1 MADGVQDGEVDAQSE
16 DEGPGHLIAG
26 LLSFQQDCIEELLKN
41 DGLTVIGQGLGLSTV
56 VAALLA
62 VHHETTDSGG
72 AIVMVGE
79 ASCNGILKLGRT
91 HCTLW
96 LIAS

>member
-1 MADGVQDGEVDAQSE
+1 MADGDQEVEVDAQAE
-16 DEGPGHLIAG
+16 DEEPGHLIAG
-26 LLSFQQDCIEELLKN
+26 LLSFQQDCVEELLRN

-62 VHHETTDSGG
+62 VHHATTDSGG

-79 ASCNGILKLGRT
+79 ASCDGTVEISRM
-91 HCTLW
+91 
-96 LIAS
+96 